1 MFPQTNTDCSIS
13 CDPANK
19 MNKIHQV
26 CLGTCSNDTSDTR
39 KLLIGD
45 VRIPGIHAIQV
56 YERTFLQQNDPTQI
70 MEHGL
75 LNRK

>member
-1 MFPQTNTDCSIS
+1 
-13 CDPANK
+13 
-19 MNKIHQV
+19 MNKINQA
-26 CLGTCSNDTSDTR
+26 CLGTCSNDTYDTR
-39 KLLIGD
+39 KLFTIGD
-45 VRIPGIHAIQV
+45 VRIPGIYAVQV